1 MPQRIVT
8 ELQALA
14 AETRRRYPEVRQAAE
29 NVLQRVR
36 NTDHTSSLDVFG
48 SDPSADQMLVQAIV
62 LAWKTKASKP
72 VLIGLSLFQRSI
84 PYHLIPEAALGELL
98 DVLHTLQSNVARTD
112 VDVQLKIL
120 QTIPALLADYPS
132 ITSKLLSNTLML
144 CFSLYT
150 HSRVTVVSSTA
161 AATLRQNIMTV
172 FDKVHAEDRAFD
184 AIKAGGEDAAAAA
197 PLPVHTAQT
206 PDGNV
211 TLFPASSDAYFILV
225 DLCSLANGEAASFLP
240 LQSLSKTFVLELLE
254 SLLTNHARLFACS
267 SSKEARHPE
276 LLYVLRSAACPFLL
290 KAFSEVPSFPVS
302 VRLMRLVRLLLRQFS
317 EELILEIEILLR
329 MVLKT
334 LQDTKGEPLWHRV
347 LALEVV
353 HSLCADADF
362 LHRLYS
368 WYDAGNA
375 GPDNVPSTP
384 LFAELVASLATTGK
398 EARSHLIVDPSLA
411 APDEQGAGDK
421 QPRSLAQD
429 KSYTLYGAASAAV
442 AGVRNAAEGLLSTR
456 PEPLTSSS
464 APVVQLLDQLDK
476 VEAPQPGAP
485 PLPLTYMPLLVL
497 WNHAHLAQSLAW
509 SILSRYAEEF
519 ADVQVAP
526 STLTPSDELASE
538 VAMLR
543 LYSQEANDMLAFFL
557 TVQTTDYIFD
567 QTLLALS
574 NFGQALGVVG
584 LSQECDRV
592 LVTLSEIALP
602 SAALAA
608 SKLNKRNWAAQ
619 LALSSTAI
627 ALAGSLGP
635 RWRSVLQTLACAL
648 ALNTE
653 DSEGF
658 VASTSKAAPSPPL
671 ALGNIA
677 GELNGTCSLHFLG
690 GVQLGT
696 KQLRAELDRVFS
708 HSFYLSDQDFA
719 RFTVILATLATEQ
732 PSVSLPKL
740 TGTVLDQIDRV
751 ASANI
756 QRIATELP
764 EGAWLP
770 IVDNLFKVMDNTTLS
785 TGDRARA
792 AAVFD
797 SIAYNTLRTIPS
809 TAHNRQRA
817 ILLALHRQACA
828 EEWNGP
834 VGLAIRKAA
843 MDTLL
848 HILEAQAHRL
858 QAGWD
863 LVFKMCRFVA
873 DQTSHIRQQGM
884 TPAPYLKTTFAC
896 VQLISS
902 NYLASLNDEELK
914 QCIASLPSFCA
925 QTEDTNLAL
934 KANGV
939 LWDITADVY
948 RRQTTSEES
957 VSSLWLLVLQHM
969 RDIANLDEA
978 GTDVRSSAI
987 SSLFQVLVQY
997 HTSLQPSDWT
1007 HIYYE
1012 ILFPLYD
1019 AQSEQECST
1028 CQQETS
1034 LVLVIQGTARTLE
1047 NVTTVLSSNEM
1058 FFPIWSEFLD
1068 RLVCTYQEAS
1078 RPVAQAGLDAMLN
1091 LFTSLQ
1097 ASAPIS
1103 GEDLWQKNWS
1113 AWVEIGS
1120 NLRKDTTSTNLVTV
1134 VALLEPLYKAISPNL
1149 SDTHIDALLRTLE
1162 NSVRCGIGD
1171 SDPSSARQLYA
1182 LIGSVHKAL
1191 ERLPNDGKYA
1201 ALRLQSLA
1209 SYVQYALD
1217 AVFST
1222 PLTQPL
1228 EALRVQLAEDL
1239 LLHWQSTYL
1248 ADPSNLALYRTP
1260 VSNFLNVICTALQN
1274 VNDRTL
1280 SIASIARETLCHIS
1294 RVGVPIVANR
1304 LDEYDAKK
1312 FYTSFFTCVKDVL
1325 TCRPSSVT
1333 SVQNEVIDAQV
1344 FTVLVA
1350 LERDVFP
1357 VIGKDTDAFDA
1368 LAWFL
1373 PLLVSVTELHSR
1385 SESECEHGS
1394 LVPLIT
1400 FEHERVVFWTWDL
1413 LFVLC
1418 GAENNAH
1425 ASRKLPGTLLIPYVM
1440 NRCSTILKA
1449 YVADVRVRG
1458 RMPLP
1463 RIRLDEVNYVLSK
1476 LAELQLP
1483 RGAFHIAL
1491 RTRDPHSVF
1500 AMLQT
1505 YVAPDHPLPMQ
1516 EELQQSPIA
1525 HLFYL
1530 QKELNDCATLHT
1542 TQQGSI
1548 GTSLAP
1554 LQRKTFEDLEPKYVA
1569 RATLV
1574 QTKRTSPNQLALHT
1588 QFLRNAATSFM
1599 PTHGPSGEQRR

>member
-14 AETRRRYPEVRQAAE
+14 AETRRRHPEVRQAAE

-36 NTDHTSSLDVFG
+36 DTDHNSSIDAFG
-48 SDPSADQMLVQAIV
+48 SDPSADQMLVQAII
-62 LAWKTKASKP
+62 LAWKTKASKA

-84 PYHLIPEAALGELL
+84 SLHLIPEAALGELL
-98 DVLHTLQSNVARTD
+98 EVLHTLQSNVARTD

-150 HSRVTVVSSTA
+150 QSRVTVVSSTA

-172 FDKVHAEDRAFD
+172 FDKVHAEDRVFD

-197 PLPVHTAQT
+197 PLPVHTAQM
-206 PDGNV
+206 PDGNI

-240 LQSLSKTFVLELLE
+240 LQTLSKTFVLELLE

-267 SSKEARHPE
+267 NAKEARHPE

-290 KAFSEVPSFPVS
+290 KAFSETPSFPVS
-302 VRLMRLVRLLLRQFS
+302 VRVMRLVRLLLRQFS

-334 LQDTKGEPLWHRV
+334 LQDTKNEPLWHRI

-353 HSLCADADF
+353 RSLCADADF

-384 LFAELVASLATTGK
+384 LFAGLVASLAAIGA
-398 EARSHLIVDPSLA
+398 EARSHLLVDLSLVS
-411 APDEQGAGDK
+411 PVEEGSGDE
-421 QPRSLAQD
+421 PRSPAQD
-429 KSYTLYGAASAAV
+429 RSYTLYGAASAAV

-497 WNHAHLAQSLAW
+497 WSHAHLAQSLAW

-519 ADVQVAP
+519 ANVQIAP
-526 STLTPSDELASE
+526 STLVPSDELVTD
-538 VAMLR
+538 VAMLQ

-574 NFGQALGVVG
+574 NFGQALGVLG
-584 LSQECDRV
+584 LFQECDRV
-592 LVTLSEIALP
+592 LGTLSNIALP
-602 SAALAA
+602 NAALAG

-619 LALSSTAI
+619 LALSATAI
-627 ALAGSLGP
+627 ALAGSLGQ

-653 DSEGF
+653 DSDGF

-671 ALGNIA
+671 ALGNIT
-677 GELNGTCSLHFLG
+677 GELNGTISLHFLG
-690 GVQLGT
+690 GFQSGT
-696 KQLRAELDRVFS
+696 NHLRAELDRVFN
-708 HSFYLSDQDFA
+708 HSFYLSDQEFVRFA
-719 RFTVILATLATEQ
+719 TILSNIATEQ
-732 PSVSLPKL
+732 QPHLLPKL
-740 TGTVLDQIDRV
+740 EGTVLDQIDRV

-764 EGAWLP
+764 EGAWPP
-770 IVDNLFKVMDNTTLS
+770 IVDNLFKVMDNATLS

-809 TAHNRQRA
+809 TAHKRQRA
-817 ILLALHRQACA
+817 ILAALHRQACA
-828 EEWNGP
+828 EQWTGP
-834 VGLAIRKAA
+834 VGLAVRKAA

-873 DQTSHIRQQGM
+873 DQTSHIRREGIA
-884 TPAPYLKTTFAC
+884 PAPSLKTAFAC

-902 NYLASLNDEELK
+902 NYLASLNNEELK
-914 QCIASLPSFCA
+914 QCIASLPSFCV

-939 LWDITADVY
+939 LWDITADVH

-957 VSSLWLLVLQHM
+957 VSSLWLFVLQRM
-969 RDIANLDEA
+969 CDIANLVEVGA
-978 GTDVRSSAI
+978 DVRNSAI

-1007 HIYYE
+1007 HVYYD

-1019 AQSEQECST
+1019 AQAEQERST
-1028 CQQETS
+1028 NQQETS
-1034 LVLVIQGTARTLE
+1034 LALVVQGTARTLE
-1047 NVTTVLSSNEM
+1047 NLTTVLSSDQM

-1068 RLVCTYQEAS
+1068 RLVSTYQEAS
-1078 RPVAQAGLDAMLN
+1078 SPVAQAGLDAMLK

-1097 ASAPIS
+1097 ASAPMTS
-1103 GEDLWQKNWS
+1103 EDLWQKNWS
-1113 AWVEIGS
+1113 AWVRIGS
-1120 NLRKDTTSTNLVTV
+1120 NLRKDTTSTNLVTL
-1134 VALLEPLYKAISPNL
+1134 VALLEPLYTAISPNL
-1149 SDTHIDALLRTLE
+1149 ADTHIEALLRTLE
-1162 NSVRCGIGD
+1162 NSVRYGIED

-1182 LIGSVHKAL
+1182 LIGGVHKAL

-1201 ALRLQSLA
+1201 ALRLRSLA
-1209 SYVQYALD
+1209 RYVQYALD
-1217 AVFST
+1217 AVYST
-1222 PLTQPL
+1222 SLTPAL

-1248 ADPSNLALYRTP
+1248 ADPSNLALYKSP
-1260 VSNFLNVICTALQN
+1260 VSSLLDVLCKALQN
-1274 VNDRTL
+1274 SNDRTL

-1294 RVGVPIVANR
+1294 RVGMPIVTNR
-1304 LDEYDAKK
+1304 PEEYDAKK
-1312 FYTSFFTCVKDVL
+1312 FYSSFFACVRDVL
-1325 TCRPSSVT
+1325 TYRPSPVT
-1333 SVQNEVIDAQV
+1333 PTQNDAIDAQI
-1344 FTVLVA
+1344 FAVLVA

-1357 VIGKDTDAFDA
+1357 VIGRDTDAFDA

-1385 SESECEHGS
+1385 SQSESEHGS
-1394 LVPLIT
+1394 LLPLKMQQ
-1400 FEHERVVFWTWDL
+1400 HERVVFWTWDL

-1440 NRCSTILKA
+1440 NRCSTILRA
-1449 YVADVRVRG
+1449 YVSDVRVRG

-1483 RGAFHIAL
+1483 RGALHIAL
-1491 RTRDPHSVF
+1491 RTRDPHAAF
-1500 AMLQT
+1500 AGLQT
-1505 YVAPDHPLPMQ
+1505 YIAPDHPLPMQ

-1530 QKELNDCATLHT
+1530 QKELNDCAKLHT

-1554 LQRKTFEDLEPKYVA
+1554 LQRQIFEDLEPKYVA
-1569 RATLV
+1569 RATLLR
-1574 QTKRTSPNQLALHT
+1574 TKRASPDQLALHT
-1588 QFLRNAATSFM
+1588 QLLRDAVTSVV